1 LFKRYG
7 TGTYTEWEFDLF
19 SFLTVLKICFN
30 EDLLSFIM
38 VLVNPCFWEDCWSI
52 FLILSY
58 IFDLTF
64 FNSSLIVMIPFIDS
78 WILAVFAGSF
88 YLFAFRVYSIEFHTS
103 LCPMSKSSMKL
114 WSFWFVFF
122 LNSCSEFRS
131 ALLSLLTTISKC
143 FNLLASFNIPNA
155 ALQNLPLK
163 IKDLLKLILV
173 KLNFFLWL
181 CRFFDLIGLIIH
193 NLLELGDGLI
203 DFIFPESKMFLFYGL
218 ILLQFHHKIAIL
230 FNYHIY
236 LL

>member
-1 LFKRYG
+1 MKSSILIAIAAVISVASSRLLPRQAAPLFA
-7 TGTYTEWEFDLF
+7 
-19 SFLTVLKICFN
+19 N
-30 EDLLSFIM
+30 
-38 VLVNPCFWEDCWSI
+38 VN
-52 FLILSY
+52 
-58 IFDLTF
+58 
-64 FNSSLIVMIPFIDS
+64 
-78 WILAVFAGSF
+78 AVFNGEFQKVSLADYKDKYVVLLF
-88 YLFAFRVYSIEFHTS
+88 Y
-103 LCPMSKSSMKL
+103 P
-114 WSFWFVFF
+114 FWFVFF